1 MTLPKMRTAE
11 QAYEEIK
18 SMDPNTAIKL
28 HHVRRMI
35 RSGRVPVVQV
45 SPQRKLVNLD
55 LLIEALADPASLEVQ
70 EPTGIRR
77 VEERRRA

>member
-1 MTLPKMRTAE
+1 MERKKLRRLYLAVK
-11 QAYEEIK
+11 
-18 SMDPNTAIKL
+18 TAIL
-28 HHVRRMI
+28 AVYLI
-35 RSGRVPVVQV
+35 
-45 SPQRKLVNLD
+45 L

>member
-1 MTLPKMRTAE
+1 MNAPKKTHRLYLAV
-11 QAYEEIK
+11 K
-18 SMDPNTAIKL
+18 TAIL
-28 HHVRRMI
+28 AVYLI
-35 RSGRVPVVQV
+35 
-45 SPQRKLVNLD
+45 